1 MPLTLT
7 PITGSGRVRKDL
19 GEIDPDTIQAIEDA
33 YEYGQSNP
41 GARLETPPF
50 ATKEDAEAFLSD
62 SRAYA
67 YHRGETLHEGRL
79 TVSGNPAKAPA
90 GQDGFVVR
98 FKVEAYQSGDT
109 ETATE

>member
-19 GEIDPDTIQAIEDA
+19 PDIDPDTVQAVEDA
-33 YEYGQSNP
+33 YEYGMTNP

-50 ATKEDAEAFLSD
+50 VTKDNAEGFLSD
-62 SRAYA
+62 ARAYA
-67 YHRGETLHEGRL
+67 YHRGETLGEGRL
-79 TVSGNPAKAPA
+79 TVTGNPAKAPA

-98 FKVEAYQSGDT
+98 FKVEAYQTGDT
-109 ETATE
+109 ETV